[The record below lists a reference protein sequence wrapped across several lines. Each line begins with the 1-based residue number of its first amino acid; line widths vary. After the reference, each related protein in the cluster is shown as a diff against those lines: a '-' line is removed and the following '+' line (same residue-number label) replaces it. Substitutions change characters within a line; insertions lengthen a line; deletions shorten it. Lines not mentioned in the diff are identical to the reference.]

1 MGEGDYEEAE
11 EMDKFKKEKKGI
23 GGGAKGEVEEGEKE
37 HGEGEE
43 GEVG

>member
-23 GGGAKGEVEEGEKE
+23 GGGGEQKEK
-37 HGEGEE
+37 
-43 GEVG
+43 